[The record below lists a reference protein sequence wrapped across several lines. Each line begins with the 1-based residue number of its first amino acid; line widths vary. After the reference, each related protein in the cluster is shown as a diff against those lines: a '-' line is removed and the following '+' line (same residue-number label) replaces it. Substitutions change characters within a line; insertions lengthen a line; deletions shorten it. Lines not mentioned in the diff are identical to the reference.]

1 MNEFNSGIPIYIQV
15 INKLKKEMA
24 LSKIKPGDK
33 LPSSRDLA
41 IEYSINPNTAS
52 RVYREMELLGLCY
65 TKRGLGTFVT
75 EDEIMVN
82 SIKENM
88 AKEYTKGY
96 VSSMGSLGYKKIEM
110 IKLIE
115 SEEN

>member
-1 MNEFNSGIPIYIQV
+1 MNEFNSGTPIYIQV
-15 INKLKKEMA
+15 INKLKKKMA
-24 LSKIKPGDK
+24 LSQLKQGDK
-33 LPSSRDLA
+33 LPSSREMA
-41 IEYSINPNTAS
+41 IEYSINPNTAN
-52 RVYREMELLGLCY
+52 RVYKEMELLGLCY

-75 EDEIMVN
+75 DDEVVVK

-96 VSSMGSLGYKKIEM
+96 ISSMGSLGYKKKEM

>member
-1 MNEFNSGIPIYIQV
+1 MNEFDSGTPIYIQV
-15 INKLKKEMA
+15 INKLKKQMA
-24 LSKIKPGDK
+24 LSEIKPGDK

-75 EDEIMVN
+75 ENTVMVN
-82 SIKENM
+82 SIKKNM
-88 AKEYTKGY
+88 ANQYTKKY
-96 VSSMGSLGYKKIEM
+96 ISSMGSLGYAKNEM

>member
-1 MNEFNSGIPIYIQV
+1 MNEFNSGMPIYIQV
-15 INKLKKEMA
+15 INKIKEQMA
-24 LSKIKPGDK
+24 LSQLKPGDK
-33 LPSSRDLA
+33 LPSSRELA

-52 RVYREMELLGLCY
+52 RVYKEMELMGLCF

-75 EDEIMVN
+75 EDKVVVN
-82 SIKENM
+82 SISKNM
-88 AKEYTKGY
+88 AKDYTNRY
-96 VSSMGSLGYKKIEM
+96 LDSMRSLGYKVEEI